1 MPPRRNFRRPPPR
14 RTGPDRRDAGK
25 ISFERRSI
33 PQPPNSIT
41 LQALGPADFRLGLR
55 SVGDSSRRD
64 GWEWRAS
71 GPGQVAVRVATLNAE
86 QAAVVEEWI
95 DRIKDP
101 AVWWAVSLRT
111 AVAGQRLQRRRALA
125 AAPWLTAVLP
135 VVLEAS
141 TEGSPPPPPAPA
153 ES

>member
-41 LQALGPADFRLGLR
+41 LRALGPAASGWGSDQWELIC
-55 SVGDSSRRD
+55 RD

-101 AVWWAVSLRT
+101 AVWWAVSRELQSPDSDPS
-111 AVAGQRLQRRRALA
+111 VAAALA